1 MSEDV
6 KRMADLLKTGA
17 TMLSDVCPECGS
29 PLFKVKGEIFCAK
42 CNKPVVYAKAAGPTN
57 VYSPTVLLDSV
68 EQTVIAKISEAN
80 ELLKL
85 EKDPE
90 RLSVYS
96 NLVFGWLSMLEK
108 LRTLRESSNS

>member
-1 MSEDV
+1 
-6 KRMADLLKTGA
+6 
-17 TMLSDVCPECGS
+17 MLSDICPECGS

-42 CNKPVVYAKAAGPTN
+42 CNKPVIYARATGPQAS
-57 VYSPTVLLDSV
+57 VSPIMLLDSV
-68 EQTVIAKISEAN
+68 EQTIVGKITEAN

-90 RLSVYS
+90 KLSIYS

-108 LRTLRESSNS
+108 IRSLRGNLNNS

>member
-1 MSEDV
+1 
-6 KRMADLLKTGA
+6 MADLLKSGA

-29 PLFKVKGEIFCAK
+29 PLFRVKGDIFCAK
-42 CNKPVVYAKAAGPTN
+42 CNKPVVYAKATGSQTT
-57 VYSPTVLLDSV
+57 VSPTFLLDSV
-68 EQTVIAKISEAN
+68 EQTITMKIGEAN

-90 RLSVYS
+90 RLSAYS

-108 LRTLRESSNS
+108 LHNLKQTLNNS